1 MELLH
6 SLEFSGTK
14 VTTVTAL
21 ARLLK
26 QEVLARAQPTLHAL
40 GANPYLG
47 VFLRA

>member
-21 ARLLK
+21 ACLVE
-26 QEVLARAQPTLHAL
+26 QEVFAVAKPTLHTF
-40 GANPYLG
+40 G
-47 VFLRA
+47 V